1 MAARATPVDG
11 IGKYLRPSRYIR
23 RLRLLAASFSSP
35 ITSYEEEALIELVF
49 QKTVVLNRVT
59 TLDLGM
65 GSERL
70 LLAVS
75 IASKERTTDE
85 AIGVLDFGGACGIHF
100 KLASLLFPESKFRW
114 AVVETPAMVKRAK
127 ALETDSL
134 RFFEDIKSAQP
145 WLGDIALMN
154 SNSAL
159 QYVDDPLRS
168 LNELLELSP
177 EVALWERMMLSNTQT
192 QTDSQKSTLFD
203 HGPGAPLPGFRNRPV
218 VQRITRLSRAE
229 FLSHHQAQYRLRCW
243 AEDQKFSTYLFSRDS
258 SKFQHKER
266 G

>member
-127 ALETDSL
+127 VLETDSL